1 MNRGEAAYLTDAA
14 LLDRLFDEKLQQ
26 LIEDVRAEG
35 WQGVEIDND
44 YYTLNSRY
52 PDRIYAKP
60 RALTEAEED
69 ELSTLKEEYDG
80 LVARHNEEPDRT
92 FPQTSCRSSPRFER
106 RLRQISV
113 T

>member
-52 PDRIYAKP
+52 PA
-60 RALTEAEED
+60 
-69 ELSTLKEEYDG
+69 
-80 LVARHNEEPDRT
+80 
-92 FPQTSCRSSPRFER
+92 
-106 RLRQISV
+106 
-113 T
+113 